1 MIEIEFRGT
10 IKNQTELFSGFWYG
24 DLIHYANGDVAI
36 RQIETGQEFEVY
48 PETVGQF
55 TGLLDKNGKKIF
67 EGDVLKWRCSKSGSN
82 KDKNYTV
89 TIEFKEKAH
98 SYSLTIYDNGEKWAT
113 QNSYWNQSER
123 EIIGNITEN
132 PELLK

>member
-1 MIEIEFRGT
+1 MREIEFRGT

-48 PETVGQF
+48 PESVGQF

-67 EGDVLKWRCSKSGSN
+67 EWDI
-82 KDKNYTV
+82 
-89 TIEFKEKAH
+89 IEEGVVYFDYECLGFFVKGNFVE
-98 SYSLTIYDNGEKWAT
+98 GEHKPLCDIPLP
-113 QNSYWNQSER
+113 
-123 EIIGNITEN
+123 EIIGNVTDN